1 MSTDSSASRSAG
13 SPDASRSR
21 ERSSRDAAER
31 FREPLFVGLTLL
43 GTVVLAIGL
52 AFLIL
57 SVTMD
62 TTPPAPYFI
71 SLSQKYLVV
80 AGSIVTAASGIVLVR
95 VAARFAGW

>member
-1 MSTDSSASRSAG
+1 MSTDASA
-13 SPDASRSR
+13 PDASRSR
-21 ERSSRDAAER
+21 ERSSRDTTER

-43 GTVVLAIGL
+43 GTVVLAISL

-62 TTPPAPYFI
+62 TTPPAPYFT

-80 AGSIVTAASGIVLVR
+80 AGSIVTTVLGLVLLR
-95 VAARFAGW
+95 VSARFAGW